1 VSRRLRR
8 CPPELKS
15 PHLDVRPCPP
25 RAAWCQESVTRR
37 APQKGGE
44 PAATSHIRKCH
55 LQEHVLTRSECVD
68 LVGRGGL
75 EPPASAVSAV
85 LSDGKAASRA
95 GCYVAWMLAARRT
108 ETSKK
113 TPSTTTMAV
122 PG

>member
-1 VSRRLRR
+1 M
-8 CPPELKS
+8 
-15 PHLDVRPCPP
+15 
-25 RAAWCQESVTRR
+25 
-37 APQKGGE
+37 
-44 PAATSHIRKCH
+44 
-55 LQEHVLTRSECVD
+55 
-68 LVGRGGL
+68 VGRGGL

-85 LSDGKAASRA
+85 LSDGKAANRA